1 VYYGLFYERMWQNC
15 LSIMTLAST
24 TSFTVSIAGNIRA
37 DYVWTFDET
46 DDVYSVGI
54 SSRAQ
59 ASAKGDHAFDG

>member
-1 VYYGLFYERMWQNC
+1 
-15 LSIMTLAST
+15 MTLAST

-59 ASAKGDHAFDG
+59 PSAKGDHAFDG